1 MSSTHHFFEFLFYV
15 VDLVLVPE
23 CPIVM
28 EGDNGIMPFLLKRVQ
43 QKNYAVVVV
52 SEGAGQDLVAATE
65 KTEAGSGNRKLAPI
79 AEYIRDEISS
89 YFEKRGVEARMK
101 YIDPSYMVR
110 GVPANSSDSL
120 YCSEL
125 AQNAVH
131 CAMAGFTGFSVG
143 LVNNTLVM
151 IPIPHLTATSPRAM
165 NLEEKG
171 GEIWNRVIAMT
182 GQPRP
187 VVGHGAPTPG
197 NEDAPHRPEP
207 VSR

>member
-1 MSSTHHFFEFLFYV
+1 MFSASGD

-23 CPIVM
+23 SKIIL
-28 EGDNGIMPFLLKRVQ
+28 EGENGILPFLLKQVR
-43 QKNYAVVVV
+43 KKKYAVVVV
-52 SEGAGQDLVAATE
+52 SEGAGQDIVEATDMTE
-65 KTEAGSGNRKLAPI
+65 KGSGNKVLAPI
-79 AEYIRDEISS
+79 AEYIRDKISD
-89 YFEKRGVEARMK
+89 YFEKEGEDTRMK

-131 CAMAGFTGFSVG
+131 CSMAGFTGFSVG

-151 IPIPHLTATSPRAM
+151 IPIPLLTATSPRM
-165 NLEEKG
+165 MSLQKKG

-182 GQPRP
+182 GQPR
-187 VVGHGAPTPG
+187 APDESLASS
-197 NEDAPHRPEP
+197 EDQDESHRRRPEP
-207 VSR
+207 GSR

>member
-1 MSSTHHFFEFLFYV
+1 
-15 VDLVLVPE
+15 
-23 CPIVM
+23 M
-28 EGDNGIMPFLLKRVQ
+28 EGENGIMPFLLKRVQ
-43 QKNYAVVVV
+43 KKQYAVVVV
-52 SEGAGQDLVAATE
+52 SEGAGQDLVGATQL
-65 KTEAGSGNRKLAPI
+65 TEAGSGNRKLAPI

-89 YFEKRGVEARMK
+89 YFEKQGVEARMK

-120 YCSEL
+120 YCTDL

-151 IPIPHLTATSPRAM
+151 VRFACYLYAYFTAYLTQHVQIPIPHLTATSPRDM

-171 GEIWNRVIAMT
+171 AAILNSVIAMT

-187 VVGHGAPTPG
+187 VAHAASTAGE
-197 NEDAPHRPEP
+197 EDAHHRPAP

>member
-1 MSSTHHFFEFLFYV
+1 M
-15 VDLVLVPE
+15 LVPE
-23 CPIVM
+23 SPIIL
-28 EGDNGIMPFLLKRVQ
+28 EGENGVLPFLLERVRR
-43 QKNYAVVVV
+43 KKYAVVVV
-52 SEGAGQDLVAATE
+52 SEGAGQDIVEGTDMTE
-65 KTEAGSGNRKLAPI
+65 KGSGNKKLAPI
-79 AEYIRDEISS
+79 AEYIRDKISD
-89 YFEKRGVEARMK
+89 YFEQNGQDTRMK

-131 CAMAGFTGFSVG
+131 CSMAGFTGFSVG

-151 IPIPHLTATSPRAM
+151 IPIPHLTASSPRVM
-165 NLEEKG
+165 NLQKKG

-182 GQPRP
+182 GQPQVP
-187 VVGHGAPTPG
+187 EDEVPSAEGGDHDQTTPFS
-197 NEDAPHRPEP
+197 RPEP

>member
-1 MSSTHHFFEFLFYV
+1 
-15 VDLVLVPE
+15 
-23 CPIVM
+23 
-28 EGDNGIMPFLLKRVQ
+28 MPFLLKRVQ
-43 QKNYAVVVV
+43 KKNYAVVVV
-52 SEGAGQDLVAATE
+52 AEGAGQDLIGATQM
-65 KTEAGSGNRKLAPI
+65 TEAGSGNTKLAPI
-79 AEYIRDEISS
+79 AEYIRDEITA
-89 YFEKRGVEARMK
+89 YFENQGVEARMK

-110 GVPANSSDSL
+110 GVPANSADAL

-171 GEIWNRVIAMT
+171 GEVWNRVIAMT

-187 VVGHGAPTPG
+187 EAPASSAVG
-197 NEDAPHRPEP
+197 EDDTPHRPEP